1 MLKVI
6 ISLSVLILI
15 YLVYQLFKSTLTKKS
30 PKKINTQVI
39 YNFPKLEVN
48 LEELAEKT
56 WLKYDD
62 RMYHKYVNTLQE
74 IETSKTYQNQDI
86 HKSETPHKD
95 KEKLYHNF
103 SDELLSSLWKDCV
116 EPYLNVINEQNAFNL
131 IKEAFIILAEKGDYP
146 SVGIKIRQD
155 EPSDETDAKGYSLY
169 KNLLSQVTLK
179 EHTAH
184 VVRFSI
190 DLARTNFQSLENH
203 IPKILTIAL
212 YHDLGKIPDFK
223 LVFNNQVHPFVSGD
237 ILSQVAKKNEIAPF
251 WIDEAI
257 QIVKEHHLP
266 GEQNIYKKILREA
279 DKKAR
284 ILEISTKLSGFAI
297 KNLED
302 WFSPEEFLRKLAP
315 LVNEDRFGNKWYAF
329 SFKNIV
335 FLRLDRLLDLL
346 DQIRQE
352 KQIISPEM
360 LSEEDRDKVLIKV
373 VQILIDKDLLIL
385 PSQHSQQQSQTK
397 TVRKLPKSTVILRDG
412 KSFSIHLLPIKI
424 TAFTKE
430 EIDSMEKKK
439 AISTLSSSIAEVKL
453 SS

>member
-1 MLKVI
+1 MITKVI
-6 ISLSVLILI
+6 FSLSVLVFIYLI
-15 YLVYQLFKSTLTKKS
+15 YQFLKSALTKKT
-30 PKKINTQVI
+30 PKRINTQVI
-39 YNFPKLEVN
+39 YNFPNLEVD

-62 RMYHKYVNTLQE
+62 RMYHKYVDTLQE
-74 IETSKTYQNQDI
+74 IEVSKIDQIQDVYELENF
-86 HKSETPHKD
+86 HEG
-95 KEKLYHNF
+95 KENSYHSF

-116 EPYLNVINEQNAFNL
+116 EPYLNVINEQNAFSL
-131 IKEAFIILAEKGDYP
+131 IKEAFVILAEKGNYP
-146 SVGIKIRQD
+146 SVGIKIKQD
-155 EPSDETDAKGYSLY
+155 ELPDETDAKGYSLY
-169 KNLLSQVTLK
+169 KNLLSQITLK

-190 DLARTNFQSLENH
+190 DLAKTNFQSPETH
-203 IPKILTIAL
+203 IPKILTVAL

-237 ILSQVAKKNEIAPF
+237 ILSQVAKKNENPPF

-284 ILEISTKLSGFAI
+284 TLEISTKLSGFAI

-315 LVNEDRFGNKWYAF
+315 LVNDDRFGNKWYAF
-329 SFKNIV
+329 SFKNVV

-352 KQIISPEM
+352 KQIISPEL
-360 LSEEDRDKVLIKV
+360 LSEEDRDKVIIKV
-373 VQILIDKDLLIL
+373 VQILVDKDLLVL
-385 PSQHSQQQSQTK
+385 PSQKHSQTK
-397 TVRKLPKSTVILRDG
+397 TIKKLPKFTVILRDG

-453 SS
+453 SN